1 MVVKWEEALVEC
13 HQASEVVVGVDSK
26 VEIRFNSCSDDLLN
40 LIYHIITMNDLIDDF
55 DEFKTN

>member
-40 LIYHIITMNDLIDDF
+40 LIYHIIFNTIKLYYP
-55 DEFKTN
+55 